1 MPAGG
6 QTPGALQTREALLD
20 AGAALAEQ
28 HGLAGVSVNMVVAR
42 AGVAKGTFY
51 VHFADR
57 GAFLA
62 ALHRRFFELAAE
74 GVAAATADLPPGRER
89 LLRGILAYLDVSLR
103 HHGVK
108 ALLLE
113 ARNDPTV
120 ADRVAA
126 RTADFSALSEPDL
139 RAMGWSDA
147 AGAARLVAAM
157 SAELSVTEA
166 ASAAP
171 DVQGRTLLGQM
182 LERLDLPGASAR
194 ETGP

>member
-1 MPAGG
+1 MP
-6 QTPGALQTREALLD
+6 TRAESARETRTALLD
-20 AGAALAEQ
+20 AGLRIAET
-28 HGLAGVSVNMVVAR
+28 HGLAGMSVNRVVAA

-51 VHFADR
+51 VHFPDR
-57 GAFLA
+57 GDFLA
-62 ALHRRFFELAAE
+62 ALHQRFFELAVE
-74 GVAAATADLPPGRER
+74 SVGAAMADLPPGRER

-113 ARNDPTV
+113 ARNDPSV

-157 SAELSVTEA
+157 SAELALAEA
-166 ASAAP
+166 ASGVP
-171 DVQGRTLLGQM
+171 DSQGRVLLGRM
-182 LERLDLPGASAR
+182 LERLDLPAASR
-194 ETGP
+194 G